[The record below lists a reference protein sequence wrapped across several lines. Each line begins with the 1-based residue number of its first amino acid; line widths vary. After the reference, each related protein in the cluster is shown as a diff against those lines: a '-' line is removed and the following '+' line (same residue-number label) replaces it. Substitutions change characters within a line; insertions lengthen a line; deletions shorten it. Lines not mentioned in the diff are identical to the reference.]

1 MQFIWDVSK
10 TVVVLEPKN
19 KRRDTDQNHKFL
31 KLTTQIAGTCKH
43 APQTNTYVYTYITV
57 SEQTRVRIIQCR
69 INPRLQKYPLPFERV
84 VGRIY
89 IERPWWGFYRKLSKL
104 NAGDG
109 HRRELFKI
117 LFNGNQIGSIICR
130 DISRSGQI

>member
-43 APQTNTYVYTYITV
+43 APQTNIHTYIHTLTV

-69 INPRLQKYPLPFERV
+69 INPRLQKYPLTFERV

-89 IERPWWGFYRKLSKL
+89 IERPWWVFYRKLSML

-109 HRRELFKI
+109 H
-117 LFNGNQIGSIICR
+117 
-130 DISRSGQI
+130 